1 MLSEKQIKK
10 IYDNAKED
18 YLKTTMTIN
27 KTDSDAAVENADE
40 KNEK

>member
-18 YLKTTMTIN
+18 YLKTAMTIN
-27 KTDSDAAVENADE
+27 KTDSDAAVENTD
-40 KNEK
+40 